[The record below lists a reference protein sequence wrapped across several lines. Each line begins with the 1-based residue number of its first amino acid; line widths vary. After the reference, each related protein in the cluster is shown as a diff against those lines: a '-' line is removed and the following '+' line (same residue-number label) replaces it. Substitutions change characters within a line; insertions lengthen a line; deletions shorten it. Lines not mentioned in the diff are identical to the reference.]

1 MSIYKGKRKVITLRL
16 KEDLAERL
24 KELADESRRPLN
36 EEIEIAIKSYLDSE
50 RLEKEKTKA
59 IQVAA
64 QMSLKDLCVEK
75 TFVIF
80 KKDEEIQYS
89 YSNFPGVY
97 KVEIFNPNSLSNSCT
112 YEVVTKK
119 HYEELIK
126 EEENL

>member
-50 RLEKEKTKA
+50 RIEKEKTLA
-59 IQVAA
+59 IKIATQLA
-64 QMSLKDLCVEK
+64 LKDLCIKK
-75 TFVIF
+75 TFVTL
-80 KKDEEIQYS
+80 KKDREIKYS

-97 KVEIFNPNSLSNSCT
+97 KVEVFDPNSLSNSCT

-119 HYEELIK
+119 HYKELTK
-126 EEENL
+126 EESL

>member
-1 MSIYKGKRKVITLRL
+1 MSEYKGKRKVITLRL
-16 KEDLAERL
+16 KEELAERL
-24 KELADESRRPLN
+24 KKLADESRRPLN

-59 IQVAA
+59 FQVAA

-75 TFVIF
+75 RFVIF

-97 KVEIFNPNSLSNSCT
+97 
-112 YEVVTKK
+112 
-119 HYEELIK
+119 
-126 EEENL
+126 

>member
-36 EEIEIAIKSYLDSE
+36 EEIEIAIFQYLENE
-50 RLEKEKTKA
+50 RIEAEKTRA

-80 KKDEEIQYS
+80 KNDEEIRYS

-97 KVEIFNPNSLSNSCT
+97 KVEVFNPNSLYNS
-112 YEVVTKK
+112 YAYKVVTKK
-119 HYEELIK
+119 HYKELIK
-126 EEENL
+126 ETEE

>member
-16 KEDLAERL
+16 KEELAERL
-24 KELADESRRPLN
+24 KKLADESRRPLN

-50 RLEKEKTKA
+50 RLEREKTKA
-59 IQVAA
+59 IQIAG

-75 TFVIF
+75 TFVLNM
-80 KKDEEIQYS
+80 ETLYT

-97 KVEIFNPNSLSNSCT
+97 KVETTDANLNSHYN

-119 HYEELIK
+119 HYKELMEGEE
-126 EEENL
+126 

>member
-1 MSIYKGKRKVITLRL
+1 MSEYKGKRKVITLRL

-50 RLEKEKTKA
+50 RLEREKTKA
-59 IQVAA
+59 IQIAG

-75 TFVIF
+75 TFVLF

-97 KVEIFNPNSLSNSCT
+97 KVEIFNPNSLSNRYT

-119 HYEELIK
+119 HYKELIK
-126 EEENL
+126 EEE

>member
-50 RLEKEKTKA
+50 RLEREKTKA
-59 IQVAA
+59 IQIAG

-75 TFVIF
+75 TFVLNM
-80 KKDEEIQYS
+80 ETLYT

-97 KVEIFNPNSLSNSCT
+97 KVETTDANLNSHYN

-119 HYEELIK
+119 HYKELMEGEE
-126 EEENL
+126 

>member
-50 RLEKEKTKA
+50 RLEREKTKA
-59 IQVAA
+59 IQIAG

-75 TFVIF
+75 TFVLNM
-80 KKDEEIQYS
+80 ETLYT

-97 KVEIFNPNSLSNSCT
+97 KVEVFNPNSLSNHYT

-119 HYEELIK
+119 HYKELIK
-126 EEENL
+126 ETEE

>member
-1 MSIYKGKRKVITLRL
+1 MSEYKGKRKVITLRL
-16 KEDLAERL
+16 KEELAERL
-24 KELADESRRPLN
+24 KELADESHRPLN

-59 IQVAA
+59 FQVAA
-64 QMSLKDLCVEK
+64 QMSLKDLCVKK

-80 KKDEEIQYS
+80 KNDEEIRYS

-97 KVEIFNPNSLSNSCT
+97 KVEVFNPNSLYNRYT

-119 HYEELIK
+119 HYKELIK
-126 EEENL
+126 ETEE

>member
-24 KELADESRRPLN
+24 KKLADESRRPLN

-75 TFVIF
+75 TFVLV
-80 KKDEEIQYS
+80 KGNSETLYT

-97 KVEIFNPNSLSNSCT
+97 KVETTDANLNSHYN

-119 HYEELIK
+119 HYKELTK
-126 EEENL
+126 EEA

>member
-1 MSIYKGKRKVITLRL
+1 MSEYKGKRKVITLRL
-16 KEDLAERL
+16 KEELAERL
-24 KELADESRRPLN
+24 KKLADESRRPLN

-50 RLEKEKTKA
+50 RLEREKTKA
-59 IQVAA
+59 IQIAG

-75 TFVIF
+75 TFVLNM
-80 KKDEEIQYS
+80 ETLYT

-97 KVEIFNPNSLSNSCT
+97 KVETTDANLNSHYN

-119 HYEELIK
+119 HYKELIK

>member
-1 MSIYKGKRKVITLRL
+1 MSTYKGKRKVITLRL

-50 RLEKEKTKA
+50 RLEREKTKA
-59 IQVAA
+59 IQIAG

-75 TFVIF
+75 TFVLNM
-80 KKDEEIQYS
+80 ETLYT

-97 KVEIFNPNSLSNSCT
+97 KVETTDANLNSHYN

-119 HYEELIK
+119 HYKELMEGEE
-126 EEENL
+126 

>member
-50 RLEKEKTKA
+50 RLEREKTKA
-59 IQVAA
+59 IQIAG
-64 QMSLKDLCVEK
+64 QMSLKDLCVEE
-75 TFVIF
+75 TFVLNM
-80 KKDEEIQYS
+80 ETLYT

-97 KVEIFNPNSLSNSCT
+97 KVETTDANLNSHYN

-119 HYEELIK
+119 HYKELMEGEE
-126 EEENL
+126 

>member
-50 RLEKEKTKA
+50 RLEREKTKA

-75 TFVIF
+75 TFVLNM
-80 KKDEEIQYS
+80 ETLYT

-97 KVEIFNPNSLSNSCT
+97 KVETTDANLNSHYN

-119 HYEELIK
+119 HYKELIK
-126 EEENL
+126 ETEE

>member
-1 MSIYKGKRKVITLRL
+1 MSEYKGKRKVITLRL
-16 KEDLAERL
+16 KEELAERL

-50 RLEKEKTKA
+50 RLEREKTKA
-59 IQVAA
+59 IQIAG

-75 TFVIF
+75 TFVLNM
-80 KKDEEIQYS
+80 ETLYT

-97 KVEIFNPNSLSNSCT
+97 KVETTDANLNSHYN

-119 HYEELIK
+119 HYKELMEGEE
-126 EEENL
+126 

>member
-1 MSIYKGKRKVITLRL
+1 MSEYKGKRKVITLRL

-36 EEIEIAIKSYLDSE
+36 EEIEIAIKSYLDRE
-50 RLEKEKTKA
+50 RLEREKTKA
-59 IQVAA
+59 IQIAG

-75 TFVIF
+75 TFVLNM
-80 KKDEEIQYS
+80 ETLYT

-97 KVEIFNPNSLSNSCT
+97 KVETTDANLNSHYS

-119 HYEELIK
+119 HYKELIK
-126 EEENL
+126 EGE

>member
-24 KELADESRRPLN
+24 KKLADENRRPLN

-75 TFVIF
+75 TFVLV
-80 KKDEEIQYS
+80 KGNSETLYT

-97 KVEIFNPNSLSNSCT
+97 KVETTDANLNSHYN

-119 HYEELIK
+119 HYKELTK
-126 EEENL
+126 EEA

>member
-36 EEIEIAIKSYLDSE
+36 EEIEIAIFQYLENE
-50 RLEKEKTKA
+50 RIEAEKTRA

-75 TFVIF
+75 TFVLNM
-80 KKDEEIQYS
+80 ETLYT

-97 KVEIFNPNSLSNSCT
+97 KVETTDANLNSHYD

-119 HYEELIK
+119 HYKELMEGEE
-126 EEENL
+126 

>member
-24 KELADESRRPLN
+24 KEVADESRRPLN

-50 RLEKEKTKA
+50 RLEREKTKA
-59 IQVAA
+59 IQIAG

-75 TFVIF
+75 TFVLNM
-80 KKDEEIQYS
+80 ETLYT

-97 KVEIFNPNSLSNSCT
+97 KVETTDANLNSHYN

-119 HYEELIK
+119 HYKELIK
-126 EEENL
+126 EGE

>member
-36 EEIEIAIKSYLDSE
+36 EEIEIAIFQYLENE
-50 RLEKEKTKA
+50 RIEAEKTRA

-75 TFVIF
+75 TFVLNM
-80 KKDEEIQYS
+80 ETLYT

-97 KVEIFNPNSLSNSCT
+97 KVETTDANLNSHYN

-119 HYEELIK
+119 HYKELMEGEE
-126 EEENL
+126 

>member
-16 KEDLAERL
+16 KEELAERL

-36 EEIEIAIKSYLDSE
+36 EEIEIAIFQYLENE
-50 RLEKEKTKA
+50 RLEREKTKA
-59 IQVAA
+59 IQIAG

-75 TFVIF
+75 TFVLNM
-80 KKDEEIQYS
+80 ETLYT

-97 KVEIFNPNSLSNSCT
+97 KVETTDANLNSHYN

-119 HYEELIK
+119 HYKELMEGEE
-126 EEENL
+126 

>member
-24 KELADESRRPLN
+24 KKLADESRRPLN
-36 EEIEIAIKSYLDSE
+36 EEIEIAIFQYLENE

-75 TFVIF
+75 TFVLV
-80 KKDEEIQYS
+80 KGYS
-89 YSNFPGVY
+89 ETLYTYSNFPGVY
-97 KVEIFNPNSLSNSCT
+97 KVETTDANLNSHYS

-119 HYEELIK
+119 HYKELIK
-126 EEENL
+126 EEE

>member
-24 KELADESRRPLN
+24 KEVADESRRPLN

-50 RLEKEKTKA
+50 RLEREKTKA
-59 IQVAA
+59 IQIAG

-75 TFVIF
+75 TFVLNM
-80 KKDEEIQYS
+80 ETLYT

-97 KVEIFNPNSLSNSCT
+97 KVETTDANLNSHYN

-119 HYEELIK
+119 HYKELMEGEE
-126 EEENL
+126 